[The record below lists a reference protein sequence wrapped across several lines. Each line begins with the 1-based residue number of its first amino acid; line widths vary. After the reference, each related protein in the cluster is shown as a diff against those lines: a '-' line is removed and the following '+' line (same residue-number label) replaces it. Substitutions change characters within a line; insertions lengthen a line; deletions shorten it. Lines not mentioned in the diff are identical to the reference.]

1 VYTLRVNTKEKI
13 LSIERKGEKH
23 QIVVSHL
30 TIRQSIFFL
39 VLKLLFL
46 EAVAA
51 AAMISFYIF
60 IVSSGIKAIPYTNI
74 NLFNIPFFL
83 ALVTLKTG
91 FTIFTIVQWL
101 EEYYEITPKE
111 IIHRNGLLVK
121 REEKYTID
129 HMASC
134 EMEQGFLGRVFNYGS
149 LKLFDWAQEKFVYVY
164 LIHNPLKY
172 HKVMQTLMPDVDM
185 SKKVF
190 RESVIEDEDL

>member
-1 VYTLRVNTKEKI
+1 MNTKEKI
-13 LSIERKGEKH
+13 LSIEKKGGKH

-39 VLKLLFL
+39 VLKLLFV

-51 AAMISFYIF
+51 SAIIAFHSFIISNEIRT
-60 IVSSGIKAIPYTNI
+60 IPSTNI
-74 NLFNIPFFL
+74 SLFNVPFFL
-83 ALVTLKTG
+83 ILVAIKTA
-91 FTIFTIVQWL
+91 FTIFIIVQWL

-121 REEKYTID
+121 KEEKYTIE

-134 EMEQGFLGRVFNYGS
+134 ELEQGFLGRVFNYGS
-149 LKLFDWAQEKFVYVY
+149 LKLFDWAQEKDVYIY

-172 HKVMQTLMPDVDM
+172 HKIMITLMPEADL

-190 RESVIEDEDL
+190 RERIIEDEDL